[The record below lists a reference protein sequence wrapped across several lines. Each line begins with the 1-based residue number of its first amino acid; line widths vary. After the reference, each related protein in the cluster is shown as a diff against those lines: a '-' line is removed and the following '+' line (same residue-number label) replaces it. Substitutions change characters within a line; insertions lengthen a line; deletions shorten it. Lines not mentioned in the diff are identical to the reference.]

1 MHKFKTLLLSFLPIL
16 ALAQEEQATSTD
28 AAAIKSFYSTALI
41 ENQGYQWLKEL
52 TEMGPRL
59 TGSKQADEAVQYFK
73 AIADSLGFETSLQ
86 EVKVPQWIRG
96 DQEVAYYKT
105 QQGEKVELNP
115 CALGGSIGTAKK
127 GLTAPLFEIK
137 SFDQLDTLTDELQ
150 GKIAFY
156 NIAMDPGF
164 INTFSAYSS
173 TAKMRYVGAMEASKK
188 GAVGVVIRSLSAT
201 INDLPHTGSMTYRGA
216 EAKIPAIAIST
227 LDAEKLSKDLKVN
240 SDIQFFMKMNCEE
253 RDSVISHN
261 LVAEIKGSEKPEEVI
276 VIGGHIDSWD
286 LGTGAHDDGAGCMHS
301 LDAVWLLK
309 ELDLLPKRTLRVVFF
324 MNEEFGLN
332 GAKVYA
338 QRSKEEGI
346 DHVIAMESDAG
357 GFTPRGISM
366 VAPDS
371 IITRI
376 RKLRDYLEP
385 YGVHEFS
392 ETGAGADI
400 SQLKSDDL
408 VMIGLRPDSHRYFE
422 VHHSSQD
429 VLAQVNARELELG
442 SATLAALIYLLDK
455 YDIVAL

>member
-1 MHKFKTLLLSFLPIL
+1 MKKLLVLTAFITGLSVQ
-16 ALAQEEQATSTD
+16 AQTDETAT
-28 AAAIKSFYSTALI
+28 IKSIYTHALTKQ
-41 ENQGYQWLKEL
+41 QGYEWLRK
-52 TEMGPRL
+52 L
-59 TGSKQADEAVQYFK
+59 TGMGGRLAGSDEATEAVK
-73 AIADSLGFETSLQ
+73 AFQKVADSLGFTTQLQ
-86 EVKVPQWIRG
+86 EVTVPHWVRG
-96 DQEVAYYKT
+96 PKEAAYYTLNGQRYEVA
-105 QQGEKVELNP
+105 VR
-115 CALGGSIGTAKK
+115 ALGGSIATPAE
-127 GLTAPLFEIK
+127 GLTAEVVEITSFE
-137 SFDQLDTLTDELQ
+137 QLDTMTDELE
-150 GKIAFY
+150 GRIAFY
-156 NIAMDPGF
+156 NMPMDPAF
-164 INTFSAYSS
+164 INTFFAYGSAV
-173 TAKMRYVGAMEASKK
+173 KQRYVGALEASKK
-188 GAVGVVIRSLSAT
+188 GAVGVVARSLSSS
-201 INDLPHTGSMTYRGA
+201 INPYPHTGSMTYAGA
-216 EAKIPAIAIST
+216 DQQIPACAIST
-227 LDAEKLSKDLKVN
+227 LHAEQLSRDLKAN
-240 SDIQFFMKMNCEE
+240 PKLEFFMQMAPREL
-253 RDSVISHN
+253 DSVVSYN